1 MTRLMFHPVSPASA
15 VCLESGKPLM
25 VRNDELRRIQKAEC
39 IGRFA
44 LKSSDRSPAECSD
57 QIQQHHSLTRMGKL
71 FFDVRGL
78 WRTLFFFKW
87 PCWTATN
94 PKAEK
99 HVYLSSCQITG
110 VRLTVTVSAWHSMF
124 FYDSVKQKKA
134 SVRSFCPH
142 EMGRQLTIERGK
154 RFQIDCGKLR
164 RNSSC
169 VWPRVESPENTIVHP
184 KCVSLAKEKKNIS
197 QSGWKF
203 QALDKRLWNDES
215 CASSLVKIDFHP
227 PDWSLLPVCCLWHRI
242 SAEE

>member
-25 VRNDELRRIQKAEC
+25 VRNDELRRIPKAEC

-78 WRTLFFFKW
+78 WRTLFFKW
-87 PCWTATN
+87 LCWTTTN

-99 HVYLSSCQITG
+99 HVYVSSCQITG

-124 FYDSVKQKKA
+124 FMTQSNKKRPACGPFVPMKWAGSWQSSVTP
-134 SVRSFCPH
+134 S
-142 EMGRQLTIERGK
+142 GK
-154 RFQIDCGKLR
+154 RF
-164 RNSSC
+164 
-169 VWPRVESPENTIVHP
+169 
-184 KCVSLAKEKKNIS
+184 
-197 QSGWKF
+197 
-203 QALDKRLWNDES
+203 
-215 CASSLVKIDFHP
+215 
-227 PDWSLLPVCCLWHRI
+227 
-242 SAEE
+242 